1 MKKALMVAIL
11 IGMGWVSAS
20 HAVII
25 SWSALVDVENP
36 NQVLTGLTSAR
47 LYYVADGSWEAGSG
61 FYSEGVLNPRFEV
74 VGDLVTGRPV
84 STSGGYGS
92 VREQFTTD
100 SAVRSGGAY
109 YVVVFDAAGDAWRS
123 NTGIAWNDTRYV
135 TSDAMNPAS
144 LLFIGGTT
152 SGTDWGLVPEP
163 NTFALLALGAA
174 ALAARRRKKL

>member
-25 SWSALVDVENP
+25 SWSALVDVETP
-36 NQVLTGLTSAR
+36 DQVLTGLTSAQ
-47 LYYVADGSWEAGSG
+47 LYYVESGIWAENSG
-61 FYSEGVLNPRFEV
+61 FGSADA
-74 VGDLVTGRPV
+74 VGTLVTGRPV

-100 SAVRSGGAY
+100 SEVRSGSGRY

-135 TSDAMNPAS
+135 TSDPMNSAS

-152 SGTDWGLVPEP
+152 SGTQWGLVPEP

-174 ALAARRRKKL
+174 ALAARRRRKL